1 MVVVCESCSTRFRID
16 DARIPA
22 KGRLV
27 RCSQCKAT
35 FIAKPEDANFEDT
48 VQEVV
53 AEVTGSGGSPVPEPA
68 ADLFDAGGEDLG
80 GETATRA
87 AVPNDEERWE
97 FDEEPRKPEPAQKSE
112 PHFERPSAPDPAA
125 SSLDEIGDPTEWD
138 LLRGSVEP
146 AAREAQFVEAP
157 EPPEPPKA
165 REPVRRVEPVRRA
178 EPEPFLRPLAE
189 EPEEEVEP
197 EPVRA
202 PKRSSGRGAAV
213 GRSLAQIA
221 RVALTA
227 TAWVA
232 LAGVVFTGVSPLLA
246 SNGARSTSRPAAPR
260 TVGLADG
267 EARGVEASFVEN
279 AFASPLFVVRG
290 RARAAERRSAS
301 RPPRALPRRARRARR
316 RCHVGRRFAPRA
328 GAARACTGGAAERA
342 RRERCDGGP
351 RRPVRRGLRGR
362 AARGAGLRARARAA
376 APAADRRR
384 GGAGAGRGYGFFP
397 SVTSSFFGVTSIA
410 SLPEIPSLKPRM
422 ARPSPLPISGSR
434 RPPKSSTAIA
444 RMMTSSVAPNPNMNE
459 SLTGAYGPVKPRH
472 R

>member
-1 MVVVCESCSTRFRID
+1 VVVVCESCSTRFRID

-80 GETATRA
+80 GATATRA
-87 AVPNDEERWE
+87 AAPNDEERWE
-97 FDEEPRKPEPAQKSE
+97 FDEEPRKPEPAPRSE
-112 PHFERPSAPDPAA
+112 PHFERPSAPEAA
-125 SSLDEIGDPTEWD
+125 SSSLDEIGDPTEWD

-157 EPPEPPKA
+157 EPPKA
-165 REPVRRVEPVRRA
+165 REPERRFEPERHV

-189 EPEEEVEP
+189 EPEEEAEP
-197 EPVRA
+197 ERVRA

-213 GRSLAQIA
+213 GRSLVQAG
-221 RVALTA
+221 RLVLTA

-232 LAGVVFTGVSPLLA
+232 LAGVVFTGVTPLLA
-246 SNGARSTSRPAAPR
+246 SDDAPSASRPAAPR

-267 EARGVEASFVEN
+267 EARGVQTSFVEN

-290 RARAAERRSAS
+290 ELARPNGDPHLGLRVHFLDAHGARIGDAAWAGAS
-301 RPPRALPRRARRARR
+301 RPAQVL
-316 RCHVGRRFAPRA
+316 
-328 GAARACTGGAAERA
+328 
-342 RRERCDGGP
+342 REH
-351 RRPVRRGLRGR
+351 
-362 AARGAGLRARARAA
+362 
-376 APAADRRR
+376 APAALRSELEESAATAAL
-384 GGAGAGRGYGFFP
+384 GGPFVAIFEAVPPEAQGIGLALEPLAVPPPAAEEATAPAEATASSPP
-397 SVTSSFFGVTSIA
+397 S
-410 SLPEIPSLKPRM
+410 P
-422 ARPSPLPISGSR
+422 RPSS
-434 RPPKSSTAIA
+434 
-444 RMMTSSVAPNPNMNE
+444 E
-459 SLTGAYGPVKPRH
+459 
-472 R
+472 